1 MLRSCFDVAG
11 GASCP
16 KGNLSR
22 PAIFLSQ
29 DMNKHLRTLSLTT
42 LAAFAALVAGHTSS
56 GQAKQITVM
65 IDKGQVT
72 FNDAQPQTIQG
83 RIMVPL
89 RGVFEKI
96 GAYVEYDAANHKI
109 HAHRQNESVD
119 ISLGDRIA
127 RKNGAEILMEVP
139 ATIMN
144 GTAMV
149 PLRFLAESMGA
160 KVQYDQPSNTVTIIT
175 GGDGGVWHG

>member
-1 MLRSCFDVAG
+1 MT
-11 GASCP
+11 P
-16 KGNLSR
+16 SR
-22 PAIFLSQ
+22 
-29 DMNKHLRTLSLTT
+29 K
-42 LAAFAALVAGHTSS
+42 
-56 GQAKQITVM
+56 
-65 IDKGQVT
+65 
-72 FNDAQPQTIQG
+72 TIQG

-89 RGVFEKI
+89 RGVLKKI
-96 GAYVEYDAANHKI
+96 GAYVEYDAATHKI

-119 ISLGDRIA
+119 ITLGDRIA

-160 KVQYDQPSNTVTIIT
+160 KVQYDQPSNTVTIMT